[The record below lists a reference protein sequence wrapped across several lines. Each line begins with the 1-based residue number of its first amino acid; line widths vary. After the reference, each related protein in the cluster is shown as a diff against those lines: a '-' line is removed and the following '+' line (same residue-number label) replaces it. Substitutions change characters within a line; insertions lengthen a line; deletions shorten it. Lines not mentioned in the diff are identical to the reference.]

1 MAKESA
7 GSGGSLWSELFRTG
21 LYKRNQGRIARQVT
35 FAAMAIVVALGC
47 WRLHYTLRDSRDVG
61 AALNWMYRL
70 VEPAQS
76 EPLSWNPAN
85 RGEIQDARSQ
95 FAALVEQGY
104 VAHVVDE
111 DGNAGK
117 AVVGFLQEQGSLV
130 MMYRAECPRS
140 IRLALNYGLP
150 LLLLSGGVWASYRL
164 VNYPKFA
171 DFLVAVEAE
180 MYKVSWP
187 SRGELI
193 RSSAVVIVVMF
204 ALAAV
209 LFGYDLVW
217 KFLFTNVLG
226 ILHRH

>member
-1 MAKESA
+1 MAKEKA
-7 GSGGSLWSELFRTG
+7 GSADSLWSELLRTG

-35 FAAMAIVVALGC
+35 FAAMALIVVLGS

-61 AALNWMYRL
+61 AVLNWVYRL
-70 VEPAQS
+70 VEPTKS
-76 EPLSWNPAN
+76 ETLSWNPSN
-85 RGEIQDARSQ
+85 RSEIQGARSQ
-95 FAALVEQGY
+95 FGELVEQGF

-140 IRLALNYGLP
+140 IRLAFNYGLP
-150 LLLLSGGVWASYRL
+150 FLLLLGGVWVSYRL

-193 RSSAVVIVVMF
+193 RSSTVVIVVMF
-204 ALAAV
+204 ALASV

-226 ILHRH
+226 ILHH